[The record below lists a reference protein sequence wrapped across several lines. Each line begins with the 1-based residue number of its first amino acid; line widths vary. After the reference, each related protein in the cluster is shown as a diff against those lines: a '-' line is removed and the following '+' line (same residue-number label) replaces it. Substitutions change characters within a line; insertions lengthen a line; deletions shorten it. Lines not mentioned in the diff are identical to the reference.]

1 MKAPVII
8 VGAGGHAK
16 VCIELLQAMGETVL
30 CCVGAA
36 DSGATCLGIPVLEG
50 DHHLARL
57 RAEGQTRAF
66 VGLGSN
72 RLRARLGK
80 HVHELGF
87 ELVNAISPRAC
98 VSPSARLGV
107 GIAVMAGAVINADA
121 SIGDLAIINTGATV
135 DHDCRIGAAAHLA
148 PQSAIAGNVSIGAG
162 AFLGVGCLAIPDI
175 AIGDYTTV
183 GAGAVIIG
191 PLPSGVTAVGV
202 PARVLNK

>member
-30 CCVGAA
+30 CCVGA
-36 DSGATCLGIPVLEG
+36 DGSGGACLGIPVLDG

-66 VGLGSN
+66 VALGPN
-72 RLRARLGK
+72 RLRARLAT
-80 HVHELGF
+80 HVRELGF

-107 GIAVMAGAVINADA
+107 GIAIMPGAVINADA

-135 DHDCRIGAAAHLA
+135 DHDCSIGAAAHLA
-148 PQSAIAGNVSIGAG
+148 PQCALAGNVSIGAG
-162 AFLGVGCLAIPDI
+162 VFLGVGCIAIPDI
-175 AIGDYTTV
+175 AVGDYTTV

-191 PLPSGVTAVGV
+191 PLASGVTAVGV
-202 PARVLNK
+202 PARVLDT